1 MLNIHIYFKW
11 SSFIYKWLYNDA
23 ESNTYIWIS
32 MFTVISMAN
41 NCLVRAI
48 FHPPTHPPPL
58 STSVYHTILRQDLDI
73 ISYCFRNEYLEF
85 QNFHNILHNAV
96 PISTKFKIYYNI
108 QHGCLPHLQTVTPK
122 GDREPSTGNYRNKKL
137 RTWRGSWSPLW
148 SRYSD
153 PVRRFVL
160 LTQIQNLIYT
170 KKWGHLRWL
179 NEESGDWWETRAVCL
194 RDIQSRADWPDPK
207 NLNMQCYVYWIPKW
221 LTRSTPLYTGGCWTE
236 LGSLKKGRDWF

>member
-1 MLNIHIYFKW
+1 M
-11 SSFIYKWLYNDA
+11 
-23 ESNTYIWIS
+23 NT
-32 MFTVISMAN
+32 
-41 NCLVRAI
+41 
-48 FHPPTHPPPL
+48 
-58 STSVYHTILRQDLDI
+58 
-73 ISYCFRNEYLEF
+73 LEF

-122 GDREPSTGNYRNKKL
+122 GDREPSTGIYRNKKL

>member
-1 MLNIHIYFKW
+1 M
-11 SSFIYKWLYNDA
+11 
-23 ESNTYIWIS
+23 NT
-32 MFTVISMAN
+32 
-41 NCLVRAI
+41 
-48 FHPPTHPPPL
+48 
-58 STSVYHTILRQDLDI
+58 
-73 ISYCFRNEYLEF
+73 LEF

-236 LGSLKKGRDWF
+236 LGSLKKGEIDFKLGQNRKMNDF

>member
-1 MLNIHIYFKW
+1 MVIQWCREQHIHMNKYG
-11 SSFIYKWLYNDA
+11 
-23 ESNTYIWIS
+23 
-32 MFTVISMAN
+32 
-41 NCLVRAI
+41 LVRAI
-48 FHPPTHPPPL
+48 FHPPPQPPPL

>member
-1 MLNIHIYFKW
+1 MWYQFPQNLKYITIFNMAACHIFRP
-11 SSFIYKWLYNDA
+11 S
-23 ESNTYIWIS
+23 
-32 MFTVISMAN
+32 
-41 NCLVRAI
+41 
-48 FHPPTHPPPL
+48 PL
-58 STSVYHTILRQDLDI
+58 K
-73 ISYCFRNEYLEF
+73 E
-85 QNFHNILHNAV
+85 
-96 PISTKFKIYYNI
+96 
-108 QHGCLPHLQTVTPK
+108 
-122 GDREPSTGNYRNKKL
+122 TGNHRLEITETKDYVPEEA
-137 RTWRGSWSPLW
+137 RGPLFGPGT
-148 SRYSD
+148 D

-221 LTRSTPLYTGGCWTE
+221 LTRSTPLYTRGCWTE